1 MVAAG
6 FNPLARK
13 MSLSRREI
21 LPSESVLRQRT
32 LTVQQLTV
40 GDFA

>member
-13 MSLSRREI
+13 MILSQREI
-21 LPSESVLRQRT
+21 LPSESALRQRT
-32 LTVQQLTV
+32 LAVQQLTV

>member
-13 MSLSRREI
+13 VILSQREI
-21 LPSESVLRQRT
+21 LPSESALRQRT
-32 LTVQQLTV
+32 LAVQQLTV